1 MNTSSAIGVFGGT
14 FDPIH
19 IGHLR
24 LACAFRDELGLHEV
38 RLIPTGEPP
47 HRQRPYLPATVRL
60 ALVQAAVRDHTG
72 LVADEREVRRHG
84 YCYTVDTLR
93 EIRQQIGPTR
103 PLYLLIGGDSLLHL
117 HTWREWQQ
125 LFALAHLVVAT
136 RPGFAMADLAPEVQH
151 FWQTRQAD
159 DFAKQSAAGTI
170 RTLSL
175 APLDVSATQIR
186 AKLQANEDVS
196 ALLPPAVRE
205 PLMTYLHCKK
215 TQ

>member
-72 LVADEREVRRHG
+72 
-84 YCYTVDTLR
+84 
-93 EIRQQIGPTR
+93 
-103 PLYLLIGGDSLLHL
+103 
-117 HTWREWQQ
+117 
-125 LFALAHLVVAT
+125 
-136 RPGFAMADLAPEVQH
+136 
-151 FWQTRQAD
+151 
-159 DFAKQSAAGTI
+159 
-170 RTLSL
+170 
-175 APLDVSATQIR
+175 
-186 AKLQANEDVS
+186 
-196 ALLPPAVRE
+196 
-205 PLMTYLHCKK
+205 
-215 TQ
+215 